1 MELRIKALNVESDSK
16 NLIASITNNYS
27 VPELYGIVPD
37 ILSIACVVKIILE
50 RFPDLAREEAWPVQG
65 GSLSTLLHHACDRGD
80 LELTRILFGLDQR
93 LEEALNTNGLSPLHL
108 AVLRGS
114 VVILEEFI
122 NKAPLSFLS
131 HTPSKETVFHLAARN
146 KNMDAFVFMAERLGS
161 NSQFL
166 LQKTDENGNTVLH
179 TAASVACGAPLIRY
193 IIAMKIV
200 DISNKNKMGFAAYHL
215 LPHDAQDFEL
225 LSSWLR
231 FDTETSDELDSD
243 VVEIYLDASSPVK
256 PLRSRFESSD
266 TRKNSHEDEVIKL
279 LNLIGLNT
287 SEMVERKTRKA
298 HGVKKGSENLEYDM
312 YIEALQNARNT
323 ITIVAVLIASVA
335 YAGGINPPG
344 GVYQDGPW
352 RGKSIV
358 GKTTAFKVFAICNN
372 IALFT
377 SLAIVILL
385 VSIIPYK
392 RKPLKKLLVATHRM
406 MWVSI
411 GFMATAYVAASW
423 VTIPHYHGTRWLFPA
438 IVAVAGGALAVLFS
452 YLGVE
457 AIGHWFKKKARQTDS
472 RGFLSTSE
480 REVNAIGIMEPRN
493 EKEEGERL
501 EEAMGGFEESKEKSA
516 EMSRKEKRKAM
527 KKMKRKQVRK
537 EIASKEREEAEAKL
551 NDPAEQEKLKAI
563 EEEEERKREK
573 ELREFEESERAW
585 REAMEIK
592 RKKEEEEERRW
603 KELEELRK
611 LEASGDDECG
621 EDDDGE
627 YEYIEEGPPEIIFQG
642 NEIILR
648 KNKVKVPKRSVA
660 QVEGNEIADRPTSN
674 PLPPGTE
681 AFPKNHNVSSAQ
693 QILDSVAQEVPN
705 FGTEQ
710 DKAHCPFH
718 LKTGACRFGPRCS
731 RVHFYPD
738 KSCTILMKNMYN
750 GPGIA
755 WEQDEGLEY
764 TDEEAEQ
771 CYEEFY
777 EDVHTEFLKYGE
789 LINFKVCRNGSFH
802 LKGNVYVH
810 YRSLESAM
818 LAYQSINGRYFAGK
832 QVNCEFVNISRWK
845 VAICGEFMKSRLKT
859 CSRGSACN
867 FIHCFRNP
875 GGDYEWADF
884 DKPPPRFWI
893 RKMAALFGYSDED
906 LKHMEREYSGS
917 LSEFRSD
924 QPSDSQ
930 RQASRR
936 SRSRDHDHVNVGS
949 KPSYRSRKNHGD
961 TRDSSRGH
969 KLSRHEENC
978 HGSPSST
985 RDGSLEREIYKE
997 QRHAKETSRHES
1009 KWSEHSPT
1017 HRGMRKRIHE
1027 SYSDDDSGDDDGK
1040 GETDHKRKSSRR
1052 YGRRESNSEVQERLD
1067 DEEDTR
1073 CHWSSSDR
1081 RSRKEDHREGSLG
1094 DQEESHAVGEKS
1106 QRERSSSR
1114 HSHEGDS
1121 SGSRHRP
1128 HKRSDLRDKDGNER
1142 KRSVETSP
1150 RDKDRDKS
1158 KQRRRYKT
1166 GDPDYD
1172 RSRNGKRENVSGS
1185 SSDEKREERHKERS
1199 GSSHRKRRRSSHEQT
1214 PKEPEEI
1221 EPTPFSGAA
1230 NSVTSAK
1237 TVLITGVSKGLGRAL
1252 SLEMAKRGH
1261 TVIGCARTQEKL
1273 TALQSELSSPE
1284 NHLLLTADVKSDSSV
1299 KEMAHT
1305 IMEKK
1310 GVPDIIVNNAGT
1322 INKNSKIWEVSAED
1336 FDSVMDT
1343 NVKGVVNVLRHFIP
1357 LMLPRKQGIIVNM
1370 SSGWGRSGAALVAPY
1385 CASKWA
1391 IEGLSRSVA
1400 KEVAEGMAV
1409 VALNPGVINTEMLTS
1424 CFGNTASL
1432 YQAPDAWAVKAATM
1446 ILNLTAGDN
1455 GGSLTV

>member
-1 MELRIKALNVESDSK
+1 MQPIFHAILQNELPAFLSLVRERDSWLEERNDEQHSNTVLHMAAKHGRGEFVSKIIELRPS
-16 NLIASITNNYS
+16 LICSRNA
-27 VPELYGIVPD
+27 YG
-37 ILSIACVVKIILE
+37 
-50 RFPDLAREEAWPVQG
+50 
-65 GSLSTLLHHACDRGD
+65 
-80 LELTRILFGLDQR
+80 
-93 LEEALNTNGLSPLHL
+93 NTPLHL
-108 AVLRGS
+108 AALFGDVN
-114 VVILEEFI
+114 IIMTMLEFGPEACSAR
-122 NKAPLSFLS
+122 NNNNQTPL
-131 HTPSKETVFHLAARN
+131 HLACRSISVESATLFAETIQSVGLHELNFAILSGMAGKCLYCTSLRN
-146 KNMDAFVFMAERLGS
+146 QLYKLTRLTIFVHYIRKRTDKRCKNNF
-161 NSQFL
+161 
-166 LQKTDENGNTVLH
+166 
-179 TAASVACGAPLIRY
+179 
-193 IIAMKIV
+193 
-200 DISNKNKMGFAAYHL
+200 GFAAYQL
-215 LPHDAQDFEL
+215 IPQEAINFEL
-225 LSSWLR
+225 LSRWLR
-231 FDTETSDELDSD
+231 FDTETPEELNSEESDEDQVIRMLTLI
-243 VVEIYLDASSPVK
+243 EI
-256 PLRSRFESSD
+256 
-266 TRKNSHEDEVIKL
+266 
-279 LNLIGLNT
+279 NT
-287 SEMVERKTRKA
+287 SEIAERKRRSKEEK
-298 HGVKKGSENLEYDM
+298 VKRGHEGLEYKM
-312 YIEALQNARNT
+312 HIEALQNARNT
-323 ITIVAVLIASVA
+323 IAIVAVLIASVA

-438 IVAVAGGALAVLFS
+438 IVAVGGGALAVLFS

-457 AIGHWFKKKARQTDS
+457 AIGHWFKKKARVGRVPS
-472 RGFLSTSE
+472 SSSTSE
-480 REVNAIGIMEPRN
+480 REVNAIGIMEPQN
-493 EKEEGERL
+493 EKAEEGDRL
-501 EEAMGGFEESKEKSA
+501 EEATGEKEFVEESKEKAA

-527 KKMKRKQVRK
+527 KKLKRKQVRK
-537 EIASKEREEAEAKL
+537 EIASKEREDAEAKL

-563 EEEEERKREK
+563 EEEEARKREK

-611 LEASGDDECG
+611 LEASRDGECG
-621 EDDDGE
+621 EDGE
-627 YEYIEEGPPEIIFQG
+627 YEYIEEGPPEIIFKG

-648 KNKVKVPKRSVA
+648 KNKVRVPKKSVP

-681 AFPKNHNVSSAQ
+681 ALPKYQNVSSAQ

-755 WEQDEGLEY
+755 WEHDEGLEY
-764 TDEEAEQ
+764 TDEEAEH

-810 YRSLESAM
+810 YRSLESAV

-845 VAICGEFMKSRLKT
+845 VAICGEYMKSRLKT

-893 RKMAALFGYSDED
+893 RKMTALFGYSDEY
-906 LKHMEREYSGS
+906 LRHMEREYSGS
-917 LSEFRSD
+917 LRDCRSD
-924 QPSDSQ
+924 QLTDSQ
-930 RQASRR
+930 RQPSRR

-949 KPSYRSRKNHGD
+949 KPSYRSR
-961 TRDSSRGH
+961 DSSRGH
-969 KLSRHEENC
+969 RHSRHEEN
-978 HGSPSST
+978 HHGGDGSPNST

-997 QRHAKETSRHES
+997 PRHGKETSRHES

-1017 HRGMRKRIHE
+1017 HRVPRKRIHE
-1027 SYSDDDSGDDDGK
+1027 RYSDDDSGDDDGR
-1040 GETDHKRKSSRR
+1040 GETSHKRKSSRR
-1052 YGRRESNSEVQERLD
+1052 YPRRGSDSEVQEQLD
-1067 DEEDTR
+1067 DQEESRT
-1073 CHWSSSDR
+1073 HWSSSER
-1081 RSRKEDHREGSLG
+1081 RSRKEDDREGSSAS
-1094 DQEESHAVGEKS
+1094 QEESRAHDRVHAVGDKS
-1106 QRERSSSR
+1106 QRQRSSSR
-1114 HSHEGDS
+1114 YSHERDS
-1121 SGSRHRP
+1121 SESRHRR
-1128 HKRSDLRDKDGNER
+1128 HRGSYDGENDR
-1142 KRSVETSP
+1142 RRSVETSP

-1158 KQRRRYKT
+1158 KQRHSYNKT
-1166 GDPDYD
+1166 GDPDSSN
-1172 RSRNGKRENVSGS
+1172 RGRKGKQGRESQEVKRNASGS
-1185 SSDEKREERHKERS
+1185 SSDEEREERHKERS
-1199 GSSHRKRRRSSHEQT
+1199 HSSHRKRRRSSQHSSHEQT
-1214 PKEPEEI
+1214 PKEPDEI

-1237 TVLITGVSKGLGRAL
+1237 VVLITGVSKGLGRAL

-1322 INKNSKIWEVSAED
+1322 INKNNKIWEVSAED